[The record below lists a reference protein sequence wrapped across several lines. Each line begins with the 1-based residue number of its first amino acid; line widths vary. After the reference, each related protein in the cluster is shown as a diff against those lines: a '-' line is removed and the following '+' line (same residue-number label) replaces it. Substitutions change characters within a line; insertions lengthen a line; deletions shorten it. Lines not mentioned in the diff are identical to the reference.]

1 MCSNRN
7 RHSKGYELFILT
19 RVLFFFNYSYEAALI
34 SVSILTSSAIIIK
47 TKVILSLWNRYLFA
61 EVSYLLYD
69 IWYDCFRGPIHYFA
83 F

>member
-7 RHSKGYELFILT
+7 RHSNGYDLFILT

-34 SVSILTSSAIIIK
+34 SVSILTTSVIIIT
-47 TKVILSLWNRYLFA
+47 TKVILYLWNRYLFA
-61 EVSYLLYD
+61 EVSYFLYA
-69 IWYDCFRGPIHYFA
+69 IWYDCFRGLLHYFI